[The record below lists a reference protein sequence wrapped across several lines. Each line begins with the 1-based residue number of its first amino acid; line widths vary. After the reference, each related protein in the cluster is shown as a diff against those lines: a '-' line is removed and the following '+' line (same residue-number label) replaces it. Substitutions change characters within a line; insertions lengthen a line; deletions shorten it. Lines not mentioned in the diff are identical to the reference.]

1 MIRDLDEIL
10 GRDNG
15 MRGQIVGFTLAGIL
29 EGVVFALTIPILKA
43 VVRGDYGAAIPWV
56 VSAALVAA
64 ACGAVRWIAENRAY
78 RIGIE
83 RFAGGIMHRLG
94 EHLVQIPLGWF
105 SKANRGAFTRLVTEG
120 TAILMSIPGMIVAQ
134 LVTVTVTPATVA
146 IAVLFVDWRLSFAM
160 VVFVPLGIRAYRNV
174 QRAVVPE
181 YEAIGKSESELASRV
196 VEYAQAQQVLRS
208 AGKSAEGWNRLDEAL
223 VSNRD
228 AHLQEIGS
236 VDKYLLRFMIVVQVA
251 FLAVLALAALLVTT
265 GSIDTA
271 SVIVVLVLAVR
282 FVEPMQ
288 MLAGFGEGIS
298 LARVSLG
305 SVREMID
312 VPVLAEP
319 EVPKEPTSYDIRFD
333 SVSFGYGPDRVIRSV
348 SLEFPESSV
357 TALVGPSGSGKT
369 TLVRLISRF
378 WDVDEGTVSIG
389 GVDVRDIGTR
399 ALMSR
404 ISTVSQQVYLFDG
417 TIVENVRLARPDAT
431 ESEVRQAVVD
441 SRLDEVIDRL
451 PSGEET
457 RVGEGGSL
465 LSGGER
471 QRVSIARAFL
481 KDTPIV
487 LLDEATSA
495 LDGEN
500 EVAITEAIHQLARGR
515 TVVVIAHRLSTIQGA
530 DHIVFL
536 EGGTVE
542 EVGSHQDLIAHGG
555 KYSDLWAERSGAEG
569 WRIDRAREP

>member
-1 MIRDLDEIL
+1 
-10 GRDNG
+10 
-15 MRGQIVGFTLAGIL
+15 
-29 EGVVFALTIPILKA
+29 
-43 VVRGDYGAAIPWV
+43 
-56 VSAALVAA
+56 
-64 ACGAVRWIAENRAY
+64 
-78 RIGIE
+78 
-83 RFAGGIMHRLG
+83 MHRLG
-94 EHLVQIPLGWF
+94 EHLVQVPLGWF

-120 TAILMSIPGMIVAQ
+120 TAILMSIPGMILAQ

-146 IAVLFVDWRLSFAM
+146 IAVLFVDWRLSLTM

-208 AGKSAEGWNRLDEAL
+208 AGKSGEGWTRLDEAL

-251 FLAVLALAALLVTT
+251 FLTVLVLAALLVTT

-333 SVSFGYGPDRVIRSV
+333 SVSFGYGPDRVIRNV
-348 SLEFPESSV
+348 SLEFPDCSV

-378 WDVDEGTVSIG
+378 WDVDEGAVTIG
-389 GVDVRDIGTR
+389 GADVREIGTR

-417 TIVENVRLARPDAT
+417 TILENVRLARPDAT
-431 ESEVRQAVVD
+431 ESEVRQAVSD
-441 SRLDEVIDRL
+441 S
-451 PSGEET
+451 S
-457 RVGEGGSL
+457 
-465 LSGGER
+465 
-471 QRVSIARAFL
+471 
-481 KDTPIV
+481 
-487 LLDEATSA
+487 
-495 LDGEN
+495 
-500 EVAITEAIHQLARGR
+500 
-515 TVVVIAHRLSTIQGA
+515 
-530 DHIVFL
+530 
-536 EGGTVE
+536 
-542 EVGSHQDLIAHGG
+542 
-555 KYSDLWAERSGAEG
+555 
-569 WRIDRAREP
+569 

>member
-15 MRGQIVGFTLAGIL
+15 MRGQIAGFTLAGIL
-29 EGVVFALTIPILKA
+29 EGVVFALMIPILKA
-43 VVRGDYGAAIPWV
+43 VVRGDYDAAVPWV
-56 VSAALVAA
+56 VTAALVAV

-83 RFAGGIMHRLG
+83 GFAGGIMHRLG
-94 EHLVQIPLGWF
+94 EHLVQVPLGWF

-120 TAILMSIPGMIVAQ
+120 TAILMSIPGMIIAQ

-146 IAVLFVDWRLSFAM
+146 IAVLFVDWRLSLAM

-208 AGKSAEGWNRLDEAL
+208 AGKSGEGWTRLDEAL

-251 FLAVLALAALLVTT
+251 FLTVLVLAALLVTT

-333 SVSFGYGPDRVIRSV
+333 SV
-348 SLEFPESSV
+348 
-357 TALVGPSGSGKT
+357 
-369 TLVRLISRF
+369 
-378 WDVDEGTVSIG
+378 
-389 GVDVRDIGTR
+389 
-399 ALMSR
+399 
-404 ISTVSQQVYLFDG
+404 
-417 TIVENVRLARPDAT
+417 
-431 ESEVRQAVVD
+431 
-441 SRLDEVIDRL
+441 
-451 PSGEET
+451 
-457 RVGEGGSL
+457 
-465 LSGGER
+465 
-471 QRVSIARAFL
+471 
-481 KDTPIV
+481 
-487 LLDEATSA
+487 
-495 LDGEN
+495 
-500 EVAITEAIHQLARGR
+500 
-515 TVVVIAHRLSTIQGA
+515 
-530 DHIVFL
+530 
-536 EGGTVE
+536 
-542 EVGSHQDLIAHGG
+542 
-555 KYSDLWAERSGAEG
+555 
-569 WRIDRAREP
+569 